1 MKTVSL
7 KATPAILGWI
17 AWALFTPQA
26 WAVLGQA
33 PTTYPSN
40 TASTHSSSPLAA
52 TELFTMTAVTLA
64 SGVVIKEFTRADGL
78 VFAVSWRGPVL
89 PDLAPLLGTYFAAFK
104 LASHETQQSGG
115 RGSPVSVD
123 QDGLVVKSSGRRPN
137 FFGYAYLPRL
147 TPPNLQIKDVVQ

>member
-40 TASTHSSSPLAA
+40 TASTHSSSPLVA
-52 TELFTMTAVTLA
+52 TELFTMTAVT
-64 SGVVIKEFTRADGL
+64 
-78 VFAVSWRGPVL
+78 WRGPVL

-137 FFGYAYLPRL
+137 LFGYAYLPRL